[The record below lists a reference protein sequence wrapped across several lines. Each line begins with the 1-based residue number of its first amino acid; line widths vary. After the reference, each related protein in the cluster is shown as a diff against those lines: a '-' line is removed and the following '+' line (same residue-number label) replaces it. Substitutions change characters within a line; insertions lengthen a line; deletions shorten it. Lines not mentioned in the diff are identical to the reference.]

1 MEIIIGSLLGA
12 GLLLVG
18 HLGVLV
24 RARMLGLTHTSDR

>member
-1 MEIIIGSLLGA
+1 MEIIVSSLLGA

-24 RARMLGLTHTSDR
+24 RSRVLDLAHGRDR

>member
-1 MEIIIGSLLGA
+1 MEIIVSSLLGA

-24 RARMLGLTHTSDR
+24 RSRVLGLGQDRDR